1 MNIDKVDVC
10 EKLAI
15 IHIYSEKLSIYLTN
29 FLIDKINVP
38 KFLAILFSRDI
49 TCDMKFEHGIR
60 HLINDIGNVK
70 LSGCHE
76 LKVMISNVELDDII
90 RKIPYIFFDFNDDLK
105 VVQWRDFLTPWDI
118 GTMKQTNLVRIY
130 SGSADQRDRKSS
142 DFETIFMG
150 RSFIRQILTYFTVK
164 SKTFIDADFTTHRNI
179 ANKVE
184 ELASHM
190 DEKMIIFCEFD
201 CRDEHEICYML
212 YNAIKGRRGEIFFI
226 HRENLQHITD
236 CDPQGS
242 IYRIENPE
250 VQTILSV
257 SGIAT
262 KDELHHMEQTISLMD
277 ENKYTFKWK

>member
-1 MNIDKVDVC
+1 MNTDKVDVC
-10 EKLAI
+10 ENLAI
-15 IHIYSEKLSIYLTN
+15 IRFYSEELSIYLTD

-38 KFLAILFSRDI
+38 KFLAILSSNDI
-49 TCDMKFEHGIR
+49 ACDMKLERSIR

-70 LSGCHE
+70 LSGWDE
-76 LKVMISNVELDDII
+76 LKVMISDVKLGDMT
-90 RKIPYIFFDFNDDLK
+90 RKIPYIFFDFNDDFK
-105 VVQWRDFLTPWDI
+105 VVQWDFSTPLHI

-164 SKTFIDADFTTHRNI
+164 SKTSIDADFTTHRSI
-179 ANKVE
+179 ANKIE
-184 ELASHM
+184 ELASHT
-190 DEKMIIFCEFD
+190 DEKTIIFCEFD
-201 CRDEHEICYML
+201 CRDEHEICFML
-212 YNAIKGRRGEIFFI
+212 YNVLKDKRGEIFFI
-226 HRENLQHITD
+226 HRETLQHVTD

-257 SGIAT
+257 SEIST
-262 KDELHHMEQTISLMD
+262 KDKLHTMEQIISLMG
-277 ENKYTFKWK
+277 ENKYIFKWK